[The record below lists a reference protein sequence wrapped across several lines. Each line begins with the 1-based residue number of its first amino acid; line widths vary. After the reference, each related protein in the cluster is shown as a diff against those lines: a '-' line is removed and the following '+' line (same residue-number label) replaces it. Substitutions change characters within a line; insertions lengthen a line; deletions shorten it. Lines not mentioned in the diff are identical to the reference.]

1 MEIYY
6 QYIFLNIHKDFLRIF
21 NMFTL
26 PTIDTQL
33 RTMSSNI
40 LNMIIFDKFKSGV
53 PIIDALVTTVVLTIS
68 TYLLQFI
75 NKTLYDLIENIKT
88 INFEQVFYKKNIV
101 EYEGKI
107 GLSTTYYDNNL
118 NQTNTFSDRFKAL
131 WLHIIQNVSDN
142 SSIKHIKEYS
152 FDNSYSKNQRDVGIY
167 MVIQNTNFLISKEH
181 QIYAYTKISNEEKDE
196 EKKSKNKNVVKI
208 EKINIQLFSY
218 KSSIIVIKE
227 FVENITNNY
236 LASIDDL
243 RDNKRFIY
251 TLNKA
256 KYEENRYELWD
267 ENVFSSTRQ
276 FNNIFFNDKMLLI
289 KKIDFFLN
297 NKDWY
302 FNKGIPYSIGIGMHG
317 PPGTGKTSLI
327 KAIANY
333 THRHVIVI
341 SLKLIKT
348 KKQLDSIFFEE
359 RYNSDNK
366 KGSIGFDKKI
376 IVFEDID
383 CIGDIVLNREK
394 KKNKSITG
402 FGKKLDFEELTNK
415 SKVNVGDLLET
426 IVATEKATEKVV
438 EFPKILLE
446 DEPITLDDILNIW
459 DGIRETPGRIM
470 IISSNHYHDLDPA
483 LIRPG
488 RIDVTLE
495 LSYATRNIIKEIYE
509 HLFDET
515 IEIEKLEGIEDG
527 FYSPA
532 EIINIYMNED
542 RLKERFLERLYK
554 NEHV

>member
-1 MEIYY
+1 
-6 QYIFLNIHKDFLRIF
+6 
-21 NMFTL
+21 MFTL

-53 PIIDALVTTVVLTIS
+53 PIIDAFVTTIVLTIS

-142 SSIKHIKEYS
+142 TSIKHIKEYS

-218 KSSIIVIKE
+218 KSNINTIKE

-276 FNNIFFNDKMLLI
+276 FNNIFFNDKTLLI

-495 LSYATRNIIKEIYE
+495 LSYATRTIIKEIYE

-515 IEIEKLEGIEDG
+515 IDIGKLEPINDC

>member
-1 MEIYY
+1 
-6 QYIFLNIHKDFLRIF
+6 
-21 NMFTL
+21 
-26 PTIDTQL
+26 
-33 RTMSSNI
+33 
-40 LNMIIFDKFKSGV
+40 
-53 PIIDALVTTVVLTIS
+53 
-68 TYLLQFI
+68 
-75 NKTLYDLIENIKT
+75 
-88 INFEQVFYKKNIV
+88 
-101 EYEGKI
+101 
-107 GLSTTYYDNNL
+107 
-118 NQTNTFSDRFKAL
+118 
-131 WLHIIQNVSDN
+131 
-142 SSIKHIKEYS
+142 
-152 FDNSYSKNQRDVGIY
+152 
-167 MVIQNTNFLISKEH
+167 
-181 QIYAYTKISNEEKDE
+181 
-196 EKKSKNKNVVKI
+196 
-208 EKINIQLFSY
+208 
-218 KSSIIVIKE
+218 
-227 FVENITNNY
+227 
-236 LASIDDL
+236 
-243 RDNKRFIY
+243 
-251 TLNKA
+251 
-256 KYEENRYELWD
+256 
-267 ENVFSSTRQ
+267 
-276 FNNIFFNDKMLLI
+276 
-289 KKIDFFLN
+289 
-297 NKDWY
+297 
-302 FNKGIPYSIGIGMHG
+302 
-317 PPGTGKTSLI
+317 
-327 KAIANY
+327 
-333 THRHVIVI
+333 VI

-532 EIINIYMNED
+532 EIINIYMN
-542 RLKERFLERLYK
+542 
-554 NEHV
+554 NTTIN